1 MNILNNRICEKY
13 GIVSSEWR
21 GDPDTDIFNFI
32 LVELSDGQEM
42 LIELETHDYR
52 IAYDII
58 ESELTE
64 YYLMKNRRKKIDK
77 LKTIK
82 I

>member
-1 MNILNNRICEKY
+1 MNILNNRISEEY

-32 LVELSDGQEM
+32 AVGLSDGHEM

-58 ESELTE
+58 ERELTE
-64 YYLMKNRRKKIDK
+64 YYLMKNRNGKIKK
-77 LKTIK
+77 LKNK
-82 I
+82 II